1 METCLKAA
9 FSKPKSGA
17 VRVSIMNRE
26 SAWKMLD
33 KPLRAHLVIAAHE
46 QEPPA
51 SDDDDDNDAAASR
64 RPAMNRPRGRMR
76 RSGRQTGPA
85 HMQWLHA
92 PQAVI
97 DESPYTTAYQLATLL
112 VHKQMDEE
120 NWDEAWNAPENL
132 LRETCMVEGV
142 HPVWHLIGE
151 KTPLLGQFLAFPKA
165 KVSKTT
171 TVSTMTTDFFWIDPR
186 NKDEVIT
193 VLKLTGAGVSDPD
206 IKVALQKA
214 TNQIAGGRKLDLE
227 PPLSDL
233 TGPMA
238 FITVLLALHGGHD
251 VKKAVRTAAT
261 KADPE
266 LAAALEDLERL
277 LAGHVDDWDG
287 LMGIDRDDSLSNA
300 RRILG
305 WQHAPPEAE
314 ACTAAQL
321 EAGLQL
327 LEGASVHK
335 GRDRLTWWR
344 LNALLREGKKD
355 DAMDVLD
362 ERRLDA
368 SSDITELLPL
378 VVSLESERANE
389 WLLRFMDDVD
399 EQALLHVLHEQHL
412 STNLRLKAAQRL
424 CDERGAMWE
433 EGRTLALTTLLQALD
448 LERLAGVFTSDPMLP
463 LTHPYAA
470 LLVSHLAPASLDA
483 SLKEQI
489 YSCRTQALRAIHGA
503 ELPEVLTPLAEHL
516 LLLMEGIYKE
526 TPEVVEVLNAAALKA
541 FSPISRAL
549 AGNGVVSA
557 KHIRNM
563 GNSLDEL
570 NLTAIER
577 RLFDVMLLTLTMNGH
592 LQAHNIGMAKA
603 SDADD
608 LDQLLL
614 NPVLPFRLINSYS
627 VLMVEHDLGLPNL
640 VSWYQ
645 KNDPLSPWAPLA
657 RAALFASTGDELNS
671 AREYSRAAELFTKLR
686 KTGGS
691 AATET
696 TDSDDNDFALALP
709 LTLYRKSLIHYAHAT
724 SWSGAVDL
732 LEKVPSLKTAIT
744 ERFKLYLRVCHVSKT
759 DTNAAAR
766 LIRQHV
772 QQRITVQ
779 EEDVEGNIVE
789 KTRTIYNEEELD
801 LLRNYPFEQAHL
813 LPPEPFLGR
822 VTAASTHISRD
833 LRRSRTQYQ
842 HQFRQAMQSPS
853 PSMEEIYDIAKSA
866 AEEVAFEGLMYLER
880 AQNSTK
886 FSPTARNRLAGVE
899 QALFSQ
905 YKDEIPTSKRRF
917 LHNLSLTPLVI
928 VDTNVLVDALVEK
941 MYQRM
946 DLVFDTNVNI
956 IGSNQFHRI
965 LLHHARAKR
974 LVMMIPD
981 DVRGELKQFAKDQ
994 RLMPRFKSAM
1004 VNAEKLEEALTES
1017 VVMDLVNEVLL
1028 EFNTWTTSSD
1038 MVEGVPDDSEELNRF
1053 LVRHSDV
1060 FEELT
1065 ELKGYRGAT
1074 YRTELKGR
1082 AIYPE
1087 RTDLDIY
1094 RLATHLASLP
1104 LPSIGAVIVA
1114 TMDGDFT
1121 LVDRAIEERFGFS
1134 VAKNHRS
1141 LKPWL
1146 QGPSA

>member
-51 SDDDDDNDAAASR
+51 SDDDDEAAPR

-76 RSGRQTGPA
+76 RSGRQNGPA
-85 HMQWLHA
+85 HMQWLHT

-97 DESPYTTAYQLATLL
+97 DEAPYTTAYQLATLL
-112 VHKQMDEE
+112 VHKQMEE
-120 NWDEAWNAPENL
+120 EHWDEAWNAPEHL

-165 KVSKTT
+165 KVSKTKAAAA
-171 TVSTMTTDFFWIDPR
+171 MATDFFWIDPR

-193 VLKLTGAGVSDPD
+193 VLKLAGAGVNDPD

-214 TNQIAGGRKLDLE
+214 TNQISGGRKLDLE
-227 PPLSDL
+227 PPLSKL
-233 TGPMA
+233 TDAMA
-238 FITVLLALHGGHD
+238 FITVLLALHGGHE
-251 VKKAVRTAAT
+251 VNKAVRTAAS

-266 LAAALEDLERL
+266 LAGALEDLERL
-277 LAGHVDDWDG
+277 LDGQVADWG
-287 LMGIDRDDSLSNA
+287 ELMAIEREDSLSNA
-300 RRILG
+300 RRSLG

-314 ACTAAQL
+314 GCTAAQL

-327 LEGASVHK
+327 LEDAGVHE

-355 DAMDVLD
+355 EAMDVLD
-362 ERRLDA
+362 QRRLDA

-378 VVSLESERANE
+378 VVSLESERANQ
-389 WLLRFMDDVD
+389 WLLRFMDAVD
-399 EQALLHVLHEQHL
+399 GQALLHVLHEERL
-412 STNLRLKAAQRL
+412 SMELRLKAAQRL

-433 EGRTLALTTLLQALD
+433 EGRSLALTILLQALD
-448 LERLAGVFTSDPMLP
+448 LERLTVAFTSDPMLP

-470 LLVSHLAPASLDA
+470 LLVSHLAPATFDA
-483 SLKEQI
+483 SLKEQV
-489 YSCRTQALRAIHGA
+489 YTCRMQALQAIHGA
-503 ELPEVLTPLAEHL
+503 ELPDVLTPLAEHL

-549 AGNGVVSA
+549 AGDGVVSP

-563 GNSLDEL
+563 GNSLDQL
-570 NLTAIER
+570 RLTPIER

-603 SDADD
+603 SDAEE

-614 NPVLPFRLINSYS
+614 DPVLPFRLINSYS

-640 VSWYQ
+640 VTWYQ

-686 KTGGS
+686 KAGG
-691 AATET
+691 ATSGEV
-696 TDSDDNDFALALP
+696 TDSDDNDFVLALP

-744 ERFKLYLRVCHVSKT
+744 ERFKLYLRVCHVSKS

-772 QQRITVQ
+772 QQRITVR
-779 EEDVEGNIVE
+779 EEDVEGNVVE
-789 KTRTIYNEEELD
+789 KTRTVYNEEELD

-853 PSMEEIYDIAKSA
+853 PSMEEIYEIAKSA

-886 FSPTARNRLAGVE
+886 FSLTARNRLAGVE

-905 YKDEIPTSKRRF
+905 YKDDIPTSKRRF

-941 MYQRM
+941 MYQQL
-946 DLVFDTNVNI
+946 DLVYETNVNI

-965 LLHHARAKR
+965 LLHHAQAKR
-974 LVMMIPD
+974 LVMMIPA
-981 DVRGELKQFAKDQ
+981 DVRSELKQFAKDK

-1004 VNAEKLEEALTES
+1004 VNDDKLEETLTES
-1017 VVMDLVNEVLL
+1017 VMMDLVNDVLL
-1028 EFNTWTTSSD
+1028 QYNTWSASSD
-1038 MVEGVPDDSEELNRF
+1038 MIAGVPDDSDELNRF
-1053 LVRHSDV
+1053 LMRHSDV

-1065 ELKGYRGAT
+1065 ELKGYRGTT
-1074 YRTELKGR
+1074 YRTELEGR

-1087 RTDLDIY
+1087 STDLDIY

-1104 LPSIGAVIVA
+1104 LPNIGAVVVA

-1141 LKPWL
+1141 LKPLL
-1146 QGPSA
+1146 QRPSK